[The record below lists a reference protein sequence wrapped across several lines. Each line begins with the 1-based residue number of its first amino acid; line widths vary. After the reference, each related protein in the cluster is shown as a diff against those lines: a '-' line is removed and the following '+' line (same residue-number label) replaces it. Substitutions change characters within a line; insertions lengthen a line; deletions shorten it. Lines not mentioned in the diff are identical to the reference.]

1 MRILVVEDEPALAS
15 ILVRSLTE
23 TGHTAAALASGEQ
36 ILLHE
41 TIGDCDAIVLD
52 VDLPGIDGVETC
64 RRLRARGFVGAIVMI
79 SARGRTAD
87 VVRGREAGADDY
99 LVQPFALAELEQ
111 RLRTLSIDR

>member
-15 ILVRSLTE
+15 ILVRSLSE
-23 TGHTAAALASGEQ
+23 TGHLATAIASGEH
-36 ILLHE
+36 ILVHE
-41 TIGDCDAIVLD
+41 TLGDCDAIVLD

-87 VVRGREAGADDY
+87 VVRGREAGADDC
-99 LVQPFALAELEQ
+99 LVKPFPLAELEQ